1 MLVLVVGLVVFLGIH
16 SVRIAAPGWRAE
28 RIATMG
34 ENRWRLIYAVVSAIG
49 LLLIVWGYSLA
60 WPSSPVLWDSP
71 VWTKH
76 VAAALMPFALI
87 ALVASQIPG
96 GRIKKMLKHPMLVS
110 IKIWAVAH
118 LLANGDLASIL
129 LFGSFLAW
137 AVVDRISVKRRG
149 DAGPA
154 VAGPVKWDVIAVVGG
169 IVVYLVFIGG
179 LHLWLFGA
187 DPLARS

>member
-118 LLANGDLASIL
+118 LLANGDLASVL

-154 VAGPVKWDVIAVVGG
+154 VAVVGG
-169 IVVYLVFIGG
+169 IVVYLAFIGG